1 MPCGTRAQGAD
12 AATRPATT
20 QTGKAGGKIVIK
32 IWGRKT
38 SANVQKVMWA
48 IGEMKLPH
56 QRIDVGGAFG
66 KNNEAPYLAM
76 NPNGLVPTLEEE
88 DGFTLWESNSIVRYL
103 AAKHA
108 SRVIEPADLKT
119 RALAS
124 KWMDWQLSVMGPAI
138 TPVFWGLIRTPP
150 EKRDPAAIDAGKVKT
165 VAAAKML
172 DAQLG
177 KTQYLAGDAFSYGDI
192 PVGIMVYRFVQLI
205 LERPAMP
212 QLDRWYAAISSRPA
226 FKEQVG
232 SVPLT

>member
-1 MPCGTRAQGAD
+1 ML
-12 AATRPATT
+12 
-20 QTGKAGGKIVIK
+20 K
-32 IWGRKT
+32 IWGRNT
-38 SANVQKVMWA
+38 SSNVQKVMWA

-108 SRVIEPADLKT
+108 SRVLEPADLKV
-119 RALAS
+119 RAHAH

-138 TPVFWGLIRTPP
+138 TPVFWGMIRTPP

-205 LERPAMP
+205 PERPAMP
-212 QLDRWYAAISSRPA
+212 SLDRWYAAISSRDA

>member
-1 MPCGTRAQGAD
+1 M
-12 AATRPATT
+12 
-20 QTGKAGGKIVIK
+20 IK
-32 IWGRKT
+32 IWGRNT
-38 SANVQKVMWA
+38 SSNVQKVMWA

-103 AAKHA
+103 AGKHGD
-108 SRVIEPADLKT
+108 RTLEPESLKT
-119 RALAS
+119 RALAQ
-124 KWMDWQLSVMGPAI
+124 KWMDWQLSVMAPAI

-150 EKRDPAAIDAGKVKT
+150 EKRDHAAIDAGRAKT
-165 VAAAKML
+165 NTAAQML

-177 KTQYLAGDAFSYGDI
+177 RTKYLAGDDFSYGDI
-192 PVGIMVYRFVQLI
+192 PVGIMIYRYVQLMP
-205 LERPAMP
+205 ERPAMP